1 VAISERLCDVAALS
15 AIAALHPWL
24 RAGGARSALEWGLW
38 LPPILFLIP
47 AVRRALLRVAHRVV
61 SVAMRLFG
69 LRVPFE
75 IGQPPAALLST
86 TSSAIGLLVGVVAWG
101 ELCIAAALVAG
112 FFAPS
117 VEAWHVAP
125 LFAKATLLGS
135 ASLSPGGIGVT
146 GVLISRDL
154 ASAGVASPAALAVV
168 ILLRGTTFWLTLA
181 LGQLV
186 LVLTSRAPANA
197 SESHFD
203 ALSPEYDAQVPAHIR
218 DLLVERKTRRMIECL
233 PEVRGA
239 RGLDIGCGL
248 GWYMQALQKAGAQV
262 TGIDLS
268 AAQARAAARGGD
280 RVVRASAVELPF
292 AAGSFDFAY
301 SVNVLH
307 HLPSRDHQHRAFGEI
322 ARVLKPGGLFLLHEI
337 NVTNP
342 LFRFYMG
349 YVFPLIRQ
357 IDEGTERWIDP
368 EAPPTSAG
376 LRRIG
381 VQYFTFVPDFLPQ
394 RLLRSALPLE
404 ARLERSALARYSAHY
419 MLTFERSDEPV
430 R

>member
-1 VAISERLCDVAALS
+1 
-15 AIAALHPWL
+15 
-24 RAGGARSALEWGLW
+24 
-38 LPPILFLIP
+38 
-47 AVRRALLRVAHRVV
+47 
-61 SVAMRLFG
+61 
-69 LRVPFE
+69 
-75 IGQPPAALLST
+75 
-86 TSSAIGLLVGVVAWG
+86 
-101 ELCIAAALVAG
+101 
-112 FFAPS
+112 
-117 VEAWHVAP
+117 
-125 LFAKATLLGS
+125 
-135 ASLSPGGIGVT
+135 
-146 GVLISRDL
+146 
-154 ASAGVASPAALAVV
+154 
-168 ILLRGTTFWLTLA
+168 
-181 LGQLV
+181 
-186 LVLTSRAPANA
+186 
-197 SESHFD
+197 
-203 ALSPEYDAQVPAHIR
+203 
-218 DLLVERKTRRMIECL
+218 
-233 PEVRGA
+233 
-239 RGLDIGCGL
+239 
-248 GWYMQALQKAGAQV
+248 
-262 TGIDLS
+262 
-268 AAQARAAARGGD
+268 
-280 RVVRASAVELPF
+280 
-292 AAGSFDFAY
+292 
-301 SVNVLH
+301 VNVLH